1 MDPLTSVAASGLR
14 SRMESLDLLANN
26 MANAQTSGFKVD
38 REFYNLY
45 VGSEATEPGAYD
57 ASQMPDIERNWTDF
71 SQGTLRQT
79 AGQLDFGIS
88 GDGFFAVNGPSG
100 PLYTRNG
107 SFQMN
112 SKGQL
117 VTAEGYPVR
126 NANGKS
132 IQLDP
137 SQPVQLSSSGEIQQ
151 AGESVGRLQLASF
164 TTPRELVKQGS
175 SYFLFDGP
183 KSAIKA
189 GDGQIEQGKLEGSN
203 SSESES
209 AVRLVGIMRQFEML
223 QKAISIGADMNK
235 QAVEEVAR
243 SGS

>member
-1 MDPLTSVAASGLR
+1 MKVLGVFSWLHSQRRAS
-14 SRMESLDLLANN
+14 
-26 MANAQTSGFKVD
+26 
-38 REFYNLY
+38 
-45 VGSEATEPGAYD
+45 
-57 ASQMPDIERNWTDF
+57 
-71 SQGTLRQT
+71 
-79 AGQLDFGIS
+79 
-88 GDGFFAVNGPSG
+88 
-100 PLYTRNG
+100 
-107 SFQMN
+107 
-112 SKGQL
+112 
-117 VTAEGYPVR
+117 
-126 NANGKS
+126 
-132 IQLDP
+132 
-137 SQPVQLSSSGEIQQ
+137 
-151 AGESVGRLQLASF
+151 
-164 TTPRELVKQGS
+164 LVKQGS